1 MPQITRILCPVD
13 FSDFSRHAVD
23 YALAVAHWYGGA
35 ITALHVV
42 PPPAAVQPIAPA
54 PLYPPIVFTP
64 DDLEQF
70 RRETAM
76 FVEAESGRAPIEAIV
91 VEGDPGERDC
101 SNREGAV
108 GGYARDGYARPDWL
122 RTVAP
127 GISHRTSAPEGSVS
141 GPDGPVLE
149 YPTRCRP
156 GRRCSNEFCARST
169 SRHPH

>member
-1 MPQITRILCPVD
+1 MD

-42 PPPAAVQPIAPA
+42 PPPVSIQPIAPA

-76 FVEAESGRAPIEAIV
+76 FVESRRL
-91 VEGDPGERDC
+91 ERD
-101 SNREGAV
+101 ELEDIGEAV
-108 GGYARDGYARPDWL
+108 GTGVE
-122 RTVAP
+122 VAMQ
-127 GISHRTSAPEGSVS
+127 AAEVAE
-141 GPDGPVLE
+141 VLDNAADVAKTLKKINNIRKAI
-149 YPTRCRP
+149 P
-156 GRRCSNEFCARST
+156 
-169 SRHPH
+169 